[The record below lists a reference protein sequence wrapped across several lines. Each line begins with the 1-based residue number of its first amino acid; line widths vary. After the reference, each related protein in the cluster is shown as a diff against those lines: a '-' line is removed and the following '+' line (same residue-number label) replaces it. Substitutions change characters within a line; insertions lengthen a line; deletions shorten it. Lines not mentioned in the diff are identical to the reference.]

1 MNTVLFR
8 KSIIMILAMFLV
20 MSVVACESIQK
31 YIAKPETTPQK
42 FAYMKSTIA
51 DLNNSAGELL
61 KAEVITFDQAQQ
73 YYQRSL
79 QTKLLIDSA
88 ETAFK
93 FQDIETAEAKLKEAE
108 SMLINLEMFIESFR
122 EPAE

>member
-1 MNTVLFR
+1 VGTMNTVLFR

-31 YIAKPETTPQK
+31 YIAK
-42 FAYMKSTIA
+42 
-51 DLNNSAGELL
+51 
-61 KAEVITFDQAQQ
+61 Q